1 LKGAK
6 LKVATIDTMLSFYL
20 AFLYANL
27 PYYDTNRILCMTE
40 YLFKV
45 QEQNRLSQKGLLRRF
60 SISCY
65 GEQPTKEIIRAEKAD
80 KFKEL
85 KDKKKTKEY
94 EEWFLKYVPEYNQ
107 KDHKKDDKKD
117 DKKEEQNSEHKK
129 DDKKDT
135 RKNKKDAKKNIKKN
149 TRKTNKTIKKKNKKL
164 FKFFG

>member
-45 QEQNRLSQKGLLRRF
+45 QERNRLSQKGLLRRF

-65 GEQPTKEIIRAEKAD
+65 GEQPTKETIRSEKAD

-85 KDKKKTKEY
+85 KNKRNTKEY
-94 EEWFLKYVPEYNQ
+94 EEWFLKYVPGDNQ
-107 KDHKKDDKKD
+107 KDDKKD

>member
-20 AFLYANL
+20 AFLYASL

-65 GEQPTKEIIRAEKAD
+65 GEQPTKETILSEKTD

-85 KDKKKTKEY
+85 KNKRNTKEY
-94 EEWFLKYVPEYNQ
+94 EEWFLKYVPGDNQ
-107 KDHKKDDKKD
+107 KDDKKD
-117 DKKEEQNSEHKK
+117 DKKEEQNSEH
-129 DDKKDT
+129 KKDT